1 MRRDSRTSGR
11 GKRWPTSRT
20 QVLQDFTMNG
30 NAIHSEVLAEE
41 THSGRVWSLLV
52 LPALIVP
59 AISVLFFPRTP
70 ARLALIVVAVI
81 GIGTLALIWSGFQY
95 RFLQHGVEIRT
106 LGITLRKI
114 PKQSIVSYSIE
125 SWGLPRGYGIVASAT
140 PAPMCGATRSS
151 TSRRRLERS
160 ISVTAIPR
168 GSSAIWIR

>member
-1 MRRDSRTSGR
+1 
-11 GKRWPTSRT
+11 
-20 QVLQDFTMNG
+20 MNE

-125 SWGLPRGYGIVASAT
+125 SWGLPRGYGIR
-140 PAPMCGATRSS
+140 GIGNTRAYVWGNKVVHIKTTTGEVYLGHSDPERIIRDLDQV
-151 TSRRRLERS
+151 TGIVSRS
-160 ISVTAIPR
+160 
-168 GSSAIWIR
+168 